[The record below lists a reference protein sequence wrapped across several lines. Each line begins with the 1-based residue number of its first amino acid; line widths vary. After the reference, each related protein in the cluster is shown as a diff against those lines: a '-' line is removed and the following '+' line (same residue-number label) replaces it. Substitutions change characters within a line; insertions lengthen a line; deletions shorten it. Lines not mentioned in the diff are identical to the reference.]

1 MAAFYIFSIVLT
13 IYSIL
18 LATAGT
24 QDNPTTQTQ
33 NTMKNVKLN
42 IRKLGV
48 QGFSLI
54 EMLVVIAVI
63 GVIAAIAI
71 PNIGAVNDNARKA
84 TAQRNAQSIASTV
97 NAAVAA
103 GETDDLLSSLQ
114 TPAIIDAIS
123 AGVSPGKGPFEGQQ
137 FIVPNIP
144 ASGDERVDLAK
155 FLNWDGANRVMEYDP
170 NAVW

>member
-1 MAAFYIFSIVLT
+1 
-13 IYSIL
+13 
-18 LATAGT
+18 
-24 QDNPTTQTQ
+24 
-33 NTMKNVKLN
+33 MKNVKQN

-97 NAAVAA
+97 SAAIAA
-103 GETDDLLSSLQ
+103 GETDDL
-114 TPAIIDAIS
+114 TGTKADVIDAIS
-123 AGVSPGKGPFEGQQ
+123 VGVTPTTGPFAGQQ
-137 FIVPNIP
+137 FIVPNLP
-144 ASGDERVDLAK
+144 ATGDLERTEIEH
-155 FLNWDGANRVMEYDP
+155 FLTWDATNRAISYDP
-170 NAVW
+170 NAVWPIP

>member
-1 MAAFYIFSIVLT
+1 
-13 IYSIL
+13 
-18 LATAGT
+18 
-24 QDNPTTQTQ
+24 
-33 NTMKNVKLN
+33 MKNVKHS

-97 NAAVAA
+97 SAAIAA
-103 GETDDLLSSLQ
+103 GETAELTGALADVV
-114 TPAIIDAIS
+114 DAITD
-123 AGVSPGKGPFEGQQ
+123 GVSPTTGPFANQQ

-144 ASGDERVDLAK
+144 ASGLERDEIEN
-155 FLNWDGANRVMEYDP
+155 FLTWDDTNRSISYNP
-170 NAVW
+170 NATWPITP